1 MQFKD
6 LGSLFDS
13 FGELNFKHASKASS
27 FADLDG
33 IDKNTIKGLF
43 KIDNNDISDFTMA
56 QIQAKAST
64 MGLTESL
71 TDELMAMSKDADFTA
86 KAKVGKVT
94 WGEALK
100 EGSTNADQIGKALM
114 KSSDVSDKAKKKLSE
129 VYDKFGSGSQVYQ
142 KQIENIINGANGLD
156 DISGKFT
163 TLGADVQKST
173 GMFESAG
180 NIIKEFFASIKGYIP
195 ILAVAGTAFA
205 AFKLWDYSQTG
216 YTRAKE
222 KAETSASTYSED
234 KSNLQSLQQ
243 ELDTTKSKIEELNA
257 TKKQNGGLSLTDEAE
272 LSRLEQENAQLER
285 KVAIQKQLTEI
296 SAQAASSD
304 ARKAANTA
312 QTYWDHLK
320 EKNGGGFFGT
330 LKSIPEYFATK
341 REEKDG
347 KVYLTKEKNTWEKEN
362 GGKGNTTL
370 ENQTK
375 ANIKTL
381 KDYQSQ
387 LEDIE
392 TQLGSSDLT
401 KGERKSLQKQQKE
414 LSENIADTKQTLSTQ
429 TDQLQQW
436 IDASYG
442 ADGKL
447 ESGASKYVDNWN
459 KIINDVNNTIGQKTK
474 TQIDASNL
482 DTYFNS
488 SSGSAMKE
496 YLENIVKE
504 GGSAQDALDAFRESG
519 MRLKDIDVS
528 KSGFLTYFEDV
539 KRQAE
544 EAKQAAEDYSASVSD
559 VESATE
565 SANQDKDWS
574 TIQSAYKSAKESLNE
589 GKTGTDDFQTMAKFL
604 NSNAVKEYAEKGGKY
619 TADAYQKAFQ
629 EAMGTA
635 DRWFGDDEA
644 TSMKNFVNDFKNKGL
659 WDVSTDAM
667 GLWDIK
673 TNFNTTAEAADKFG
687 MSVESVETMLHGLE
701 AYGYDFS
708 DIMFSAEGLDEYKT
722 ALDGIKSTY
731 DEMTDGTA
739 KDRLGLLIDS
749 FESEYDKFQNGDLK
763 NLTKDQIVKIKF
775 EYDLSQVEQKT
786 QELIDQAANSG
797 SNNDL
802 AGAIVSQKK
811 ERDLLE
817 GRTKYTKDS
826 DEGYSYSYD
835 QIDKLQQKMAGA
847 TKTERAEINKQI
859 LAYQEMQNNFQKY
872 RLDGGD
878 LNWNDYLDTP
888 SATAAFDEIVKK
900 GLMTKD
906 QLKDLFGEKA
916 TYEIDAKL
924 NDDDLQSKLKK
935 LKSGESITF
944 KADVGD
950 IETDVEAVKNEDGTV
965 TYTANIGGVPKEVNK
980 IADAE
985 GKIHYTADFDG
996 SKEWLENNLKKEET
1010 ITFKADVAGVTQDI
1024 QAYKDEDGTIHY
1036 YSVLDNGT
1044 RKELEQHK
1052 NEDGTI
1058 TYTTTADTSGVEKA
1072 TKKAKEN
1079 AEKNKIELEI
1089 TAKDTNLVDKYIQE
1103 KQKSDAAKSKLS
1115 DSEAVHGN
1123 VDSRDRPMIYWDK
1136 ENLKSNKSALKSW
1149 GQNSKDLKGSYSTVM
1164 GGSDEF
1170 QGVEIAYTPVLKTGD
1185 GKGEVI
1191 SKNTMSKY
1199 INTLIDQAKSAGD
1212 GNWTTEDLLKLD
1224 SEGLLVDGKKISN
1237 MIADVGDTAKETGE
1251 KMHDIDDS
1259 LYSEEYAKY
1268 WDEISEKAEK
1278 ANMSVEDYVN
1288 TVASASVT
1296 SDNLVTKDNGFDK
1309 VVENAK
1315 NAVETLKGLGNEN
1328 LKLDFDFKTTNLT
1341 DIENQIQ
1348 QAKSNLDQFK
1358 NDDGTV
1364 NMSINGAQEA
1374 VTILETLIQQKQQA
1388 SNPVIMEVSTSGLD
1402 SGVSN
1407 AVSKL
1412 KEYQNALN
1420 QLNTLNELK
1429 TAGVQIDD
1437 SQISDA
1443 EDKVNSLFDEI
1454 QKASEKGQFKINA
1467 DVSVD
1472 SSSQE
1477 KLQSD
1482 LKNMTP
1488 EIKAKITADDSDTK
1502 KDGKTTEAK
1511 VNYKKGSQD
1520 PPDDKKAKV
1529 NYKKGSQAKP
1539 SPKNAKVNYKKGSQT
1554 KPSPKNAK
1562 VNYKKGSQAKPTS
1575 PKTATVNYK
1584 LGTVAKPPAVT
1595 VKVNYDTSGAPKVLG
1610 TAHVKGST
1618 GGLYPIPQLS
1628 RRALAS
1634 GTLSDSSWLKDRWRT
1649 KDSEMALV
1657 GEVGKELVVSGN
1669 RWYTVGDNGAEFA
1682 HIPAGSIVFNSKQT
1696 DELLKKGF
1704 TNSRGEGN
1712 ISLPG
1717 TEAFAS
1723 GTSYRLGSGTS
1734 STTNVKKKKTLPR
1747 TKSSRTSKAR
1757 SSSGSNTK
1765 SNSNS
1770 KSSESAEKSEELLDW
1785 IETLLSRTSR
1795 LTELATSAVDRA
1807 VGLANKQNAL
1817 VNAVTKTQNEI
1828 TTNQNAANKYFAQA
1842 NSLGLAQGYVNKIKN
1857 GTLNIESITDDNL
1870 KDKISK
1876 YKDYYEK
1883 GLSAQDK
1890 VLDLQDKLNELYQ
1903 KRLEIIEKEYDTIV
1917 EINDSLK
1924 DKLDAK
1930 ISYNSAYGVA
1940 NDNKDN
1946 INSINKSIK
1955 AQEDTI
1961 NQLTKKLDAYQK
1973 EVNSQITSGTLKKG
1987 SEDYRSAQKNL
1998 NDFTA
2003 NIYKASQELIELQDK
2018 LVQLRV
2024 DAIQT
2029 IIDTLQRRSDKL
2041 DKYSSLLEAKDET
2054 VPESVY
2060 QERLD
2065 NNNDII
2071 RKNQEVRAIWLKR
2084 QATEDVNSDNYKKYA
2099 EEIQK
2104 LDESTLDLMKDNE
2117 DLKNSIYSLRIKNL
2131 EDAIQ
2136 GYDDLE
2142 TELKGFRDLLNDDAF
2157 LDKNGGITDEGLA
2170 QITLLSQSIGNAKQ
2184 KISDLTTG
2192 LQKVKELYDNG
2203 VISLKEYNEK
2213 SAEYRKELQSST
2225 SDVKSYQKSLID
2237 LYQNALKTEVDALQK
2252 VISKRKE
2259 ATQAK
2264 EEYYS
2269 YDKKIREQTNDVNA
2283 LKSQVAALEGV
2294 NDAATLAKK
2303 KKLEQQLKD
2312 AQETLDDTKRD
2323 HRNDLIS
2330 KGYDKISDDLNQ
2342 MLEDTEYEISHNAD
2356 KQNEIIQSMLNKQV
2370 GMYQEAYSKI
2380 NSIIKNTGWV
2390 GSNDFNNNQSQMSSQ
2405 TGAQNQASNASQSQQ
2420 TANKKPSS
2428 SASGTNTNGI
2438 KDNASK
2444 NDKITENIMK
2454 PENTTNRPVAELT
2467 VSKSSVS
2474 IEEGKS
2480 TSVTTKIRPNDA
2492 ANKKL
2497 SWKSSNTAIATVSNG
2512 TISGKKPGSCQ
2523 VTVSTTDGSGISKT
2537 IAVTVTKKPD
2547 PPKPAIPSNK
2557 GGDGV
2562 PRVGDV
2568 VTFTGKYYYDS
2579 WGKRPAGSLYSGVTN
2594 GVVIDSY
2601 SSREYGGSARYTGDL
2616 KVHIKSRD
2624 GRYGDLGWVRLSQIS
2639 GYAKGTPGVDRDQIA
2654 IVDEEGRELQIPN
2667 GKGGR
2672 ITKLE
2677 KGTGVIPHT
2686 ATEKLM
2692 ALSEQLDN
2700 NGNMII
2706 NGRTIEEY
2714 VNDMAN
2720 MQSIAVPD
2728 FSDVTASVVSQL
2740 EGKGMGNVTVEN
2752 HYDSLLTV
2760 EGNVDK
2766 DALPGLEDI
2775 LKRSYEYTSKK
2786 MVKELRKGG
2795 MQIRR

>member
-1 MQFKD
+1 
-6 LGSLFDS
+6 
-13 FGELNFKHASKASS
+13 
-27 FADLDG
+27 
-33 IDKNTIKGLF
+33 
-43 KIDNNDISDFTMA
+43 MA
-56 QIQAKAST
+56 QTQAKAST
-64 MGLTESL
+64 IGLTESL
-71 TDELMAMSKDADFTA
+71 TDELVAMSKDADFTA

-100 EGSTNADQIGKALM
+100 EPTVTAEKLGKAM
-114 KSSDVSDKAKKKLSE
+114 IDSADVTDKTKGILQNCAKEFDTTSDKYE
-129 VYDKFGSGSQVYQ
+129 VLVK
-142 KQIENIINGANGLD
+142 NIIEGNYSFD

-173 GMFESAG
+173 GMFKSAG
-180 NIIKEFFASIKGYIP
+180 NIIKGFFASIKGYIP

-222 KAETSASTYSED
+222 KAEASASTYSED

-257 TKKQNGGLSLTDEAE
+257 TKKQNGGLSLTDETE
-272 LSRLEQENAQLER
+272 LFRLEQENAQLER

-574 TIQSAYKSAKESLNE
+574 TIQSAYKSAKESLKE

-604 NSNAVKEYAEKGGKY
+604 NSNAVKKYAEQGGKY

-739 KDRLGLLIDS
+739 KDRLGSLIDS

-817 GRTKYTKDS
+817 GQTKYTKNS

-835 QIDKLQQKMAGA
+835 QIDKLQQKMVGA

-878 LNWNDYLDTP
+878 LNWNDYLNTP
-888 SATAAFDEIVKK
+888 SATAAFDEIIKK

-906 QLKDLFGEKA
+906 QLKALFGEKA
-916 TYEIDAKL
+916 TYDIDAKL

-1149 GQNSKDLKGSYSTVM
+1149 GQNPKDLKGSYSTVM

-1259 LYSEEYAKY
+1259 LYSEDYAKY

-1443 EDKVNSLFDEI
+1443 EDKVNSLFDKI
-1454 QKASEKGQFKINA
+1454 QKASKKGQFKINA
-1467 DVSVD
+1467 DVSVG

-1539 SPKNAKVNYKKGSQT
+1539 
-1554 KPSPKNAK
+1554 
-1562 VNYKKGSQAKPTS
+1562 TS
-1575 PKTATVNYK
+1575 PKTAKVNYK

-1634 GTLSDSSWLKDRWRT
+1634 GTLSDSSWLKDRWKT

-1657 GEVGKELVVSGN
+1657 GEVGQELVVSGN

-1682 HIPAGSIVFNSKQT
+1682 HIPANSIVFNSKQT
-1696 DELLKKGF
+1696 KDLFKKGF
-1704 TNSRGEGN
+1704 TNSRGKGN

-1717 TEAFAS
+1717 TEALAS
-1723 GTSYRLGSGTS
+1723 GTAYRLGSGTS
-1734 STTNVKKKKTLPR
+1734 STTNAKKNTSSGS
-1747 TKSSRTSKAR
+1747 KSSRTSKAK
-1757 SSSGSNTK
+1757 SNSGSNTK

-1785 IETLLSRTSR
+1785 IETLLSRASR

-1817 VNAVTKTQNEI
+1817 VDAVTKTQNEI
-1828 TTNQNAANKYFAQA
+1828 TTNQNSANKYFALA
-1842 NSLGLAQGYVNKIKN
+1842 DSLKLAPGYVDKIKN
-1857 GTLNIESITDDNL
+1857 GTLDIESITDDNL

-1917 EINDSLK
+1917 EVNDSLK
-1924 DKLDAK
+1924 DMLDAK

-1940 NDNKDN
+1940 NDNQDN
-1946 INSINKSIK
+1946 IGSINKSIK

-1961 NQLTKKLDAYQK
+1961 NQFTKKLDAYQK
-1973 EVNSQITSGTLKKG
+1973 EVNSQIASGALKQG

-2003 NIYKASQELIELQDK
+2003 SIYKASQELIELQDK
-2018 LVQLRV
+2018 LVRLRV

-2029 IIDTLQRRSDKL
+2029 IIDTFKRRSDKL

-2065 NNNDII
+2065 NNNDTI
-2071 RKNQEVRAIWLKR
+2071 RKNQEARAIWLQR

-2131 EDAIQ
+2131 EDAIK

-2157 LDKNGGITDEGLA
+2157 LDKKGGITDEGLA

-2269 YDKKIREQTNDVNA
+2269 YDRKIREQSNDVNS
-2283 LKSQVAALEGV
+2283 LKAQIAALEGV
-2294 NDAATLAKK
+2294 TL
-2303 KKLEQQLKD
+2303 
-2312 AQETLDDTKRD
+2312 
-2323 HRNDLIS
+2323 
-2330 KGYDKISDDLNQ
+2330 
-2342 MLEDTEYEISHNAD
+2342 
-2356 KQNEIIQSMLNKQV
+2356 
-2370 GMYQEAYSKI
+2370 
-2380 NSIIKNTGWV
+2380 
-2390 GSNDFNNNQSQMSSQ
+2390 F
-2405 TGAQNQASNASQSQQ
+2405 
-2420 TANKKPSS
+2420 
-2428 SASGTNTNGI
+2428 
-2438 KDNASK
+2438 
-2444 NDKITENIMK
+2444 
-2454 PENTTNRPVAELT
+2454 
-2467 VSKSSVS
+2467 
-2474 IEEGKS
+2474 
-2480 TSVTTKIRPNDA
+2480 
-2492 ANKKL
+2492 
-2497 SWKSSNTAIATVSNG
+2497 
-2512 TISGKKPGSCQ
+2512 
-2523 VTVSTTDGSGISKT
+2523 
-2537 IAVTVTKKPD
+2537 
-2547 PPKPAIPSNK
+2547 
-2557 GGDGV
+2557 
-2562 PRVGDV
+2562 
-2568 VTFTGKYYYDS
+2568 
-2579 WGKRPAGSLYSGVTN
+2579 
-2594 GVVIDSY
+2594 
-2601 SSREYGGSARYTGDL
+2601 
-2616 KVHIKSRD
+2616 
-2624 GRYGDLGWVRLSQIS
+2624 
-2639 GYAKGTPGVDRDQIA
+2639 
-2654 IVDEEGRELQIPN
+2654 
-2667 GKGGR
+2667 
-2672 ITKLE
+2672 
-2677 KGTGVIPHT
+2677 
-2686 ATEKLM
+2686 
-2692 ALSEQLDN
+2692 ALF
-2700 NGNMII
+2700 
-2706 NGRTIEEY
+2706 
-2714 VNDMAN
+2714 V
-2720 MQSIAVPD
+2720 
-2728 FSDVTASVVSQL
+2728 
-2740 EGKGMGNVTVEN
+2740 
-2752 HYDSLLTV
+2752 
-2760 EGNVDK
+2760 
-2766 DALPGLEDI
+2766 
-2775 LKRSYEYTSKK
+2775 
-2786 MVKELRKGG
+2786 
-2795 MQIRR
+2795 

>member
-180 NIIKEFFASIKGYIP
+180 NIIKGFFASIKGYIP

>member
-1 MQFKD
+1 MFIKAFSGG
-6 LGSLFDS
+6 LKSS
-13 FGELNFKHASKASS
+13 SK
-27 FADLDG
+27 
-33 IDKNTIKGLF
+33 KGL
-43 KIDNNDISDFTMA
+43 
-56 QIQAKAST
+56 
-64 MGLTESL
+64 
-71 TDELMAMSKDADFTA
+71 
-86 KAKVGKVT
+86 
-94 WGEALK
+94 
-100 EGSTNADQIGKALM
+100 
-114 KSSDVSDKAKKKLSE
+114 LSA
-129 VYDKFGSGSQVYQ
+129 
-142 KQIENIINGANGLD
+142 INELD
-156 DISGKFT
+156 DI
-163 TLGADVQKST
+163 ADVNKLFKKSNISKKLASKLLDDSKFADALDKPYTKTASAAKEASSAVEKVAEASTSTATAVAEVGTASAASSASMTTMEAATAGLATEETVAT
-173 GMFESAG
+173 GATVGFGTA
-180 NIIKEFFASIKGYIP
+180 IKGFLVTVAP
-195 ILAVAGTAFA
+195 IAAALVAVGA
-205 AFKLWDYSQTG
+205 AFKLAHDYVTKFD
-216 YTRAKE
+216 TAVE
-222 KAETSASTYSED
+222 KAETSQSNFEQTKSELSSLQDELDSTKDKIKELKSSDKLTIADQAQLSTLKTQSKELQRQIDLKKKLADSQSQKAVKDAMSALKVGSFIDHTQTED
-234 KSNLQSLQQ
+234 IEVSGGHGEISTTKKDTRYKRTDIVTAAKNEVKELNKLKEEREKLLDDYDKAKTDKKKDSINSDIEAKEKEISKYEDTVEKKIQKIQKLRDNFLDENDNLKSGLTSKQQAMYNNLTKVLDDYTNNDPVAKKAAALERIWDNKDFAKAQQSLVDKIRQGQDVSVDSLKKDFPELVSACDKAGISVSDLKNELDALGQSSSGVTKLENDFEEFQTTAVGAINSVDALNAALANNVSGKGLGIELDDEGNITGDLVDIKSAFSSLDGYDPSVLFEKTANGVHLNAKALRELQAQQ
-243 ELDTTKSKIEELNA
+243 EALQKNKF
-257 TKKQNGGLSLTDEAE
+257 
-272 LSRLEQENAQLER
+272 LEQEKTLQEQLNTAIMEQKKYAEGSDDYMVATAQVNSLKEQLET
-285 KVAIQKQLTEI
+285 V
-296 SAQAASSD
+296 
-304 ARKAANTA
+304 
-312 QTYWDHLK
+312 
-320 EKNGGGFFGT
+320 
-330 LKSIPEYFATK
+330 
-341 REEKDG
+341 
-347 KVYLTKEKNTWEKEN
+347 
-362 GGKGNTTL
+362 
-370 ENQTK
+370 
-375 ANIKTL
+375 
-381 KDYQSQ
+381 
-387 LEDIE
+387 
-392 TQLGSSDLT
+392 
-401 KGERKSLQKQQKE
+401 KE
-414 LSENIADTKQTLSTQ
+414 LSSAYDGATSAYQKWVNAQSNGEEGDMFRTVSDTMKSRGEELYKEGRYNTNEFRAIAQYYSDEDLSTAPIDKLVDAYQ
-429 TDQLQQW
+429 RGKTAMDQFFTGDKSG
-436 IDASYG
+436 IDNFVSQMKQISDSENLG
-442 ADGKL
+442 WVEDLGNGKL
-447 ESGASKYVDNWN
+447 KFNIDDEDIAKRFHISTEAVQALIRAMQEYDDVEVGSKDGTQDFNQS
-459 KIINDVNNTIGQKTK
+459 IEEMTK
-474 TQIDASNL
+474 KAD
-482 DTYFNS
+482 
-488 SSGSAMKE
+488 
-496 YLENIVKE
+496 
-504 GGSAQDALDAFRESG
+504 
-519 MRLKDIDVS
+519 
-528 KSGFLTYFEDV
+528 
-539 KRQAE
+539 
-544 EAKQAAEDYSASVSD
+544 EAKQH
-559 VESATE
+559 
-565 SANQDKDWS
+565 
-574 TIQSAYKSAKESLNE
+574 L
-589 GKTGTDDFQTMAKFL
+589 
-604 NSNAVKEYAEKGGKY
+604 
-619 TADAYQKAFQ
+619 
-629 EAMGTA
+629 
-635 DRWFGDDEA
+635 
-644 TSMKNFVNDFKNKGL
+644 
-659 WDVSTDAM
+659 
-667 GLWDIK
+667 
-673 TNFNTTAEAADKFG
+673 
-687 MSVESVETMLHGLE
+687 
-701 AYGYDFS
+701 
-708 DIMFSAEGLDEYKT
+708 
-722 ALDGIKSTY
+722 
-731 DEMTDGTA
+731 
-739 KDRLGLLIDS
+739 
-749 FESEYDKFQNGDLK
+749 
-763 NLTKDQIVKIKF
+763 
-775 EYDLSQVEQKT
+775 
-786 QELIDQAANSG
+786 
-797 SNNDL
+797 
-802 AGAIVSQKK
+802 
-811 ERDLLE
+811 
-817 GRTKYTKDS
+817 
-826 DEGYSYSYD
+826 
-835 QIDKLQQKMAGA
+835 
-847 TKTERAEINKQI
+847 
-859 LAYQEMQNNFQKY
+859 QEMQNSN
-872 RLDGGD
+872 LD
-878 LNWNDYLDTP
+878 LN
-888 SATAAFDEIVKK
+888 FD
-900 GLMTKD
+900 
-906 QLKDLFGEKA
+906 F
-916 TYEIDAKL
+916 
-924 NDDDLQSKLKK
+924 N
-935 LKSGESITF
+935 
-944 KADVGD
+944 
-950 IETDVEAVKNEDGTV
+950 
-965 TYTANIGGVPKEVNK
+965 
-980 IADAE
+980 
-985 GKIHYTADFDG
+985 
-996 SKEWLENNLKKEET
+996 
-1010 ITFKADVAGVTQDI
+1010 
-1024 QAYKDEDGTIHY
+1024 
-1036 YSVLDNGT
+1036 
-1044 RKELEQHK
+1044 
-1052 NEDGTI
+1052 
-1058 TYTTTADTSGVEKA
+1058 TT
-1072 TKKAKEN
+1072 
-1079 AEKNKIELEI
+1079 
-1089 TAKDTNLVDKYIQE
+1089 
-1103 KQKSDAAKSKLS
+1103 
-1115 DSEAVHGN
+1115 
-1123 VDSRDRPMIYWDK
+1123 
-1136 ENLKSNKSALKSW
+1136 
-1149 GQNSKDLKGSYSTVM
+1149 
-1164 GGSDEF
+1164 
-1170 QGVEIAYTPVLKTGD
+1170 
-1185 GKGEVI
+1185 
-1191 SKNTMSKY
+1191 
-1199 INTLIDQAKSAGD
+1199 
-1212 GNWTTEDLLKLD
+1212 
-1224 SEGLLVDGKKISN
+1224 
-1237 MIADVGDTAKETGE
+1237 
-1251 KMHDIDDS
+1251 DIDNLNS
-1259 LYSEEYAKY
+1259 QIERAK
-1268 WDEISEKAEK
+1268 
-1278 ANMSVEDYVN
+1278 
-1288 TVASASVT
+1288 
-1296 SDNLVTKDNGFDK
+1296 G
-1309 VVENAK
+1309 
-1315 NAVETLKGLGNEN
+1315 
-1328 LKLDFDFKTTNLT
+1328 
-1341 DIENQIQ
+1341 
-1348 QAKSNLDQFK
+1348 NLDQFK
-1358 NDDGTV
+1358 GEDGTV
-1364 NMSINGAQEA
+1364 DIHAEGAQDA
-1374 VTILETLIQQKQQA
+1374 ITILQTLIQQKQLA
-1388 SNPVIMEVSTSGLD
+1388 SQPVIMDVDVSKLD
-1402 SGVSN
+1402 SGVADTVTKLQEYQTALNEVN
-1407 AVSKL
+1407 AMQEMQDAGVAIDTSKL
-1412 KEYQNALN
+1412 DEAKQKVDDLFGELQGKSKDGSLEIVPDVKIDTSTKESLESAL
-1420 QLNTLNELK
+1420 
-1429 TAGVQIDD
+1429 
-1437 SQISDA
+1437 
-1443 EDKVNSLFDEI
+1443 
-1454 QKASEKGQFKINA
+1454 KG
-1467 DVSVD
+1467 
-1472 SSSQE
+1472 
-1477 KLQSD
+1477 
-1482 LKNMTP
+1482 MTP
-1488 EIKAKITADDSDTK
+1488 EIKAKI
-1502 KDGKTTEAK
+1502 
-1511 VNYKKGSQD
+1511 V
-1520 PPDDKKAKV
+1520 PDESSSKSSDKK
-1529 NYKKGSQAKP
+1529 SSKP
-1539 SPKNAKVNYKKGSQT
+1539 SLDTSSTKVQSPQEVKIKYTGKQPKVKSPQNVTIKYGGKKPKVKSPQNVTVKYNGKKP
-1554 KPSPKNAK
+1554 KVKSP
-1562 VNYKKGSQAKPTS
+1562 Q
-1575 PKTATVNYK
+1575 
-1584 LGTVAKPPAVT
+1584 T
-1595 VKVNYDTSGAPKVLG
+1595 VKVNYTGKKPKVKSPQTVRVNWSVPKLPTPGSVTVKVKYDTSGKPKFNG
-1610 TAHVKGST
+1610 TARYQGSAHVMGSS
-1618 GGLYPIPQLS
+1618 Y
-1628 RRALAS
+1628 AS
-1634 GTLSDSSWLKDRWRT
+1634 GNWGVKKNET
-1649 KDSEMALV
+1649 ALV
-1657 GEVGKELVVSGN
+1657 GELGTEVLVRHGK
-1669 RWYTVGDNGAEFA
+1669 YTTLGDNGAEFVNLR
-1682 HIPAGSIVFNSKQT
+1682 AGDIIFNHKQSE
-1696 DELLKKGF
+1696 ELFKYGHV
-1704 TNSRGEGN
+1704 TSGGGRARVVGQNYANGTAYSAGTWTMGN
-1712 ISLPG
+1712 VG
-1717 TEAFAS
+1717 N
-1723 GTSYRLGSGTS
+1723 GNVKGSGS
-1734 STTNVKKKKTLPR
+1734 STKKATP
-1747 TKSSRTSKAR
+1747 TKSSGTSKAR

-1930 ISYNSAYGVA
+1930 ISYNSAYGVS

-2029 IIDTLQRRSDKL
+2029 IIDTFQRRSDKL
-2041 DKYSSLLEAKDET
+2041 DKYASLLEAKDET

-2065 NNNDII
+2065 NNNDTI
-2071 RKNQEVRAIWLKR
+2071 RKNQQARAIWLKR

-2192 LQKVKELYDNG
+2192 LQKVKKLYDNG

-2420 TANKKPSS
+2420 TANSKPSS
-2428 SASGTNTNGI
+2428 SASGTDTSGI
-2438 KDNASK
+2438 KDNASE
-2444 NDKITENIMK
+2444 NNKITENIMK
-2454 PENTTNRPVAELT
+2454 PENTTNRPVAELK
-2467 VSKSSVS
+2467 VSTSSVS

-2480 TSVTTKIRPNDA
+2480 TSVTAKVRPNDA
-2492 ANKKL
+2492 ANKTL

-2568 VTFTGKYYYDS
+2568 VTFNGKYYYDS
-2579 WGKRPAGSLYSGVTN
+2579 WGKRPAGSLYSGVKN

-2601 SSREYGGSARYTGDL
+2601 SSRDYGGSARYTGDL
-2616 KVHIKSRD
+2616 KVHIKARD

-2700 NGNMII
+2700 NGNMVI

-2775 LKRSYEYTSKK
+2775 LKRSYEYTSKQ

>member
-6 LGSLFDS
+6 LGSLFDG

-43 KIDNNDISDFTMA
+43 KIDSNDISDFTMA

-142 KQIENIINGANGLD
+142 KQLENIINGANGLD

-180 NIIKEFFASIKGYIP
+180 NIIKGFFASIKGYIP

-222 KAETSASTYSED
+222 KAEASASTYSED

-257 TKKQNGGLSLTDEAE
+257 TKEQNGGLSLTDEAE

-304 ARKAANTA
+304 AQKAANTA

-320 EKNGGGFFGT
+320 EQNGGGFFGA
-330 LKSIPEYFATK
+330 LKSIPQYFGAK
-341 REEKDG
+341 RVEKDG
-347 KVYLTKEKNTWEKEN
+347 KVSIIKDKDTWEKEN

-387 LEDIE
+387 LKDIE

-414 LSENIADTKQTLSTQ
+414 LSENIANTKQTLSTQ

-436 IDASYG
+436 IDASYD

-459 KIINDVNNTIGQKTK
+459 KIINNVNNTIGQKTK

-528 KSGFLTYFEDV
+528 ENGFLTYFEDV

-574 TIQSAYKSAKESLNE
+574 TIQSAYKSAKESLKE

-604 NSNAVKEYAEKGGKY
+604 NSNAVKKYAEQGGKY

-731 DEMTDGTA
+731 DEMADGAA
-739 KDRLGLLIDS
+739 KDRLGSLIDS

-888 SATAAFDEIVKK
+888 SATAAFDEIIKK

-924 NDDDLQSKLKK
+924 NDDELQSKLKK

-944 KADVGD
+944 KADVDD

-965 TYTANIGGVPKEVNK
+965 TYTANVGGVPKEVNK
-980 IADAE
+980 IADAD

-996 SKEWLENNLKKEET
+996 SKEWLENNLEKEET

-1103 KQKSDAAKSKLS
+1103 KQKSDAAKAKLS
-1115 DSEAVHGN
+1115 DEQAVHGN

-1149 GQNSKDLKGSYSTVM
+1149 GQNPKDLKGSYSTVM
-1164 GGSDEF
+1164 GGSDEY
-1170 QGVEIAYTPVLKTGD
+1170 QGIEIAYTPVLKTGD

-1259 LYSEEYAKY
+1259 LYSEDYAKY

-1288 TVASASVT
+1288 TVASTSVT

-1443 EDKVNSLFDEI
+1443 EDKVNGLFDEI
-1454 QKASEKGQFKINA
+1454 QKASEKGQFKINS

-1511 VNYKKGSQD
+1511 VNYKKGSQEK
-1520 PPDDKKAKV
+1520 PSPKNAKV

-1539 SPKNAKVNYKKGSQT
+1539 SPKNAKVNYKKGSQA

-1610 TAHVKGST
+1610 TAHIKGST

-1704 TNSRGEGN
+1704 TNSRGKGN

-1723 GTSYRLGSGTS
+1723 GTAYRLGSGAS
-1734 STTNVKKKKTLPR
+1734 STTNAKKNTSSR
-1747 TKSSRTSKAR
+1747 TKSSGTSNAK

-1765 SNSNS
+1765 SNSNPD
-1770 KSSESAEKSEELLDW
+1770 SSDSAEKSEELLDW

-1817 VNAVTKTQNEI
+1817 VDAVTKTQNEI

-1842 NSLGLAQGYVNKIKN
+1842 NSLGLAKGYVDKIKN
-1857 GTLNIESITDDNL
+1857 GTLDIESITDDNL

-1917 EINDSLK
+1917 EVNDSLK
-1924 DKLDAK
+1924 DMLDAK

-1940 NDNKDN
+1940 NDNQDN
-1946 INSINKSIK
+1946 IDSINKSIK
-1955 AQEDTI
+1955 AQEDTF
-1961 NQLTKKLDAYQK
+1961 NQLTKKFDEYQK
-1973 EVNSQITSGTLKKG
+1973 EVNSQIASGVLKQG

-2018 LVQLRV
+2018 LVKLRV

-2029 IIDTLQRRSDKL
+2029 IIDTFQRRSDKL
-2041 DKYSSLLEAKDET
+2041 DKYASLLEAKDET

-2065 NNNDII
+2065 NNNDTI
-2071 RKNQEVRAIWLKR
+2071 RKNQEARAIWLQR

-2131 EDAIQ
+2131 EDAIK

-2225 SDVKSYQKSLID
+2225 SDVKSYQKSLTD

-2252 VISKRKE
+2252 VIDKRKS
-2259 ATQAK
+2259 AQTALAS
-2264 EEYYS
+2264 YYD
-2269 YDKKIREQTNDVNA
+2269 YQKKISSQTNDINA
-2283 LKSQVAALEGV
+2283 LRAQAKALEGV
-2294 NDAATLAKK
+2294 NDAASMAKLK
-2303 KKLEQQLKD
+2303 KIQAEIKEKESDLN
-2312 AQETLDDTKRD
+2312 DTKRD

-2330 KGYDKISDDLNQ
+2330 KGYDQMSQDLSDL
-2342 MLEDTEYEISHNAD
+2342 LEDTEYEISHNAD

-2380 NSIIKNTGWV
+2380 NSIIKNTGWI

-2428 SASGTNTNGI
+2428 SASGTDTSGI
-2438 KDNASK
+2438 KDNASE
-2444 NDKITENIMK
+2444 NNKITENIMK
-2454 PENTTNRPVAELT
+2454 PENTTNRPVAELK

-2579 WGKRPAGSLYSGVTN
+2579 WGKRPAGSLYSGVKN

-2700 NGNMII
+2700 NGNMVI

-2728 FSDVTASVVSQL
+2728 FSDVTSSVVSQL
-2740 EGKGMGNVTVEN
+2740 EGKGIGNVMVEN

-2775 LKRSYEYTSKK
+2775 LKRSYEYTSKQ

>member
-6 LGSLFDS
+6 LGSLFDN

-43 KIDNNDISDFTMA
+43 KIDSNDISDFTMA

-64 MGLTESL
+64 IGLTESL

-142 KQIENIINGANGLD
+142 KQLENIINGANGLD

-180 NIIKEFFASIKGYIP
+180 NIIKGFFASIKGYIP

-222 KAETSASTYSED
+222 KAEASASTYSKD

-257 TKKQNGGLSLTDEAE
+257 TKEQNGGLSLTDEAE

-304 ARKAANTA
+304 AQKAANTA

-496 YLENIVKE
+496 YLENIVEE

-528 KSGFLTYFEDV
+528 ENGFLTYFEDV

-574 TIQSAYKSAKESLNE
+574 TIQSAYKSAKESLKE

-604 NSNAVKEYAEKGGKY
+604 NSNAVKKYAEQGGKY

-731 DEMTDGTA
+731 DEMTDGAA
-739 KDRLGLLIDS
+739 KDRLGSLIDS

-826 DEGYSYSYD
+826 DEGYSYSYN
-835 QIDKLQQKMAGA
+835 QIDKLQQKMVGA

-888 SATAAFDEIVKK
+888 SATAAFDEIIKK

-944 KADVGD
+944 KADVDD

-980 IADAE
+980 ITDAE

-996 SKEWLENNLKKEET
+996 SKEWLENNLEKEET

-1149 GQNSKDLKGSYSTVM
+1149 GQNPKDLKGSYSTVM

-1259 LYSEEYAKY
+1259 LYSEDYAKY

-1288 TVASASVT
+1288 TVASTSVT

-1454 QKASEKGQFKINA
+1454 QKSSEKGQFKINA

-1511 VNYKKGSQD
+1511 VNYKKGSQEK
-1520 PPDDKKAKV
+1520 PSPKNAKV

-1539 SPKNAKVNYKKGSQT
+1539 SPKNAKVNYKKGSQA

-1634 GTLSDSSWLKDRWRT
+1634 GTLSDSSWLKDRWKT

-1657 GEVGKELVVSGN
+1657 GEVGQELVVSGN

-1682 HIPAGSIVFNSKQT
+1682 HIPANSIVFNSKQT
-1696 DELLKKGF
+1696 KDLFKKGF
-1704 TNSRGEGN
+1704 TNSRGKGN

-1723 GTSYRLGSGTS
+1723 GTAYRLGSGAS
-1734 STTNVKKKKTLPR
+1734 STTNAKKKTSSG
-1747 TKSSRTSKAR
+1747 TKSYGTSKAK

-1770 KSSESAEKSEELLDW
+1770 KSSDSAEKSEELLDW

-1817 VNAVTKTQNEI
+1817 VDAVTKTQNEI

-1842 NSLGLAQGYVNKIKN
+1842 NSLGLAQGYVDKIKN
-1857 GTLNIESITDDNL
+1857 GTLDIESITDDNL

-1917 EINDSLK
+1917 EVNDSLK
-1924 DKLDAK
+1924 DMFDAK

-1940 NDNKDN
+1940 NDNQDN
-1946 INSINKSIK
+1946 IDSINKSIK
-1955 AQEDTI
+1955 AQEDTF
-1961 NQLTKKLDAYQK
+1961 NQLTKKFDEYQK
-1973 EVNSQITSGTLKKG
+1973 EVNSQITSGVLKQG

-2029 IIDTLQRRSDKL
+2029 IIDTFQRRSDKL

-2065 NNNDII
+2065 NNNDTI
-2071 RKNQEVRAIWLKR
+2071 RKNQEARAIWLQR

-2104 LDESTLDLMKDNE
+2104 LDESTIDLLKDNE

-2131 EDAIQ
+2131 EDAIK

-2157 LDKNGGITDEGLA
+2157 LDKKGGITDEGLA

-2225 SDVKSYQKSLID
+2225 SDVKSYQKSLTD

-2269 YDKKIREQTNDVNA
+2269 YDRKIREQTNDVNA
-2283 LKSQVAALEGV
+2283 LKSQIAALEGV

-2303 KKLEQQLKD
+2303 KKLEEQLRSSE
-2312 AQETLDDTKRD
+2312 QTLDDTKRD
-2323 HRNDLIS
+2323 HRNELIS
-2330 KGYDKISDDLNQ
+2330 EGFQKMSDDLNQ

-2380 NSIIKNTGWV
+2380 NSIIKNTGWI

-2420 TANKKPSS
+2420 TANSKPSS
-2428 SASGTNTNGI
+2428 SASGTDTSGI
-2438 KDNASK
+2438 KDNASE
-2444 NDKITENIMK
+2444 NNKITENIMK

-2497 SWKSSNTAIATVSNG
+2497 SWKSSNTAIATVSNV
-2512 TISGKKPGSCQ
+2512 TISGKKPG
-2523 VTVSTTDGSGISKT
+2523 
-2537 IAVTVTKKPD
+2537 
-2547 PPKPAIPSNK
+2547 
-2557 GGDGV
+2557 
-2562 PRVGDV
+2562 
-2568 VTFTGKYYYDS
+2568 
-2579 WGKRPAGSLYSGVTN
+2579 
-2594 GVVIDSY
+2594 
-2601 SSREYGGSARYTGDL
+2601 
-2616 KVHIKSRD
+2616 
-2624 GRYGDLGWVRLSQIS
+2624 
-2639 GYAKGTPGVDRDQIA
+2639 
-2654 IVDEEGRELQIPN
+2654 
-2667 GKGGR
+2667 
-2672 ITKLE
+2672 
-2677 KGTGVIPHT
+2677 
-2686 ATEKLM
+2686 
-2692 ALSEQLDN
+2692 
-2700 NGNMII
+2700 
-2706 NGRTIEEY
+2706 
-2714 VNDMAN
+2714 
-2720 MQSIAVPD
+2720 
-2728 FSDVTASVVSQL
+2728 
-2740 EGKGMGNVTVEN
+2740 
-2752 HYDSLLTV
+2752 
-2760 EGNVDK
+2760 
-2766 DALPGLEDI
+2766 
-2775 LKRSYEYTSKK
+2775 
-2786 MVKELRKGG
+2786 
-2795 MQIRR
+2795 

>member
-1 MQFKD
+1 M
-6 LGSLFDS
+6 
-13 FGELNFKHASKASS
+13 
-27 FADLDG
+27 
-33 IDKNTIKGLF
+33 F
-43 KIDNNDISDFTMA
+43 KINDNDISDFTMA
-56 QIQAKAST
+56 QTQAKAST
-64 MGLTESL
+64 IGLTESL
-71 TDELMAMSKDADFTA
+71 TDELVAMSKDADFTA

-94 WGEALK
+94 WGEALEEPTVTAEK
-100 EGSTNADQIGKALM
+100 LGKAMMDSADVTDKTKGILQNCA
-114 KSSDVSDKAKKKLSE
+114 KEFGTTSDEYEALVK
-129 VYDKFGSGSQVYQ
+129 
-142 KQIENIINGANGLD
+142 NIIEGNYSFD

-180 NIIKEFFASIKGYIP
+180 NIIKGFFASIKGYIP

-222 KAETSASTYSED
+222 KAEASASTYSED

-257 TKKQNGGLSLTDEAE
+257 TKEQNGGLSLTDEAE

-304 ARKAANTA
+304 AQKAANTA

-429 TDQLQQW
+429 TAQLQQW

-528 KSGFLTYFEDV
+528 KNGFLTYFEDI

-574 TIQSAYKSAKESLNE
+574 TIQSAYKSAKESLKE

-604 NSNAVKEYAEKGGKY
+604 NSNAVKKYAEQGGKY

-731 DEMTDGTA
+731 DEMADGAA
-739 KDRLGLLIDS
+739 KDRLGSLIDS

-888 SATAAFDEIVKK
+888 SATAAFDEIIKK

-944 KADVGD
+944 KADVDD

-965 TYTANIGGVPKEVNK
+965 TYTANVGGVPKEVNK

-1024 QAYKDEDGTIHY
+1024 QAYKDE
-1036 YSVLDNGT
+1036 N
-1044 RKELEQHK
+1044 
-1052 NEDGTI
+1052 GTI

-1149 GQNSKDLKGSYSTVM
+1149 RQNPKDLKGSYSTVM

-1259 LYSEEYAKY
+1259 LYSEDYAKY

-1288 TVASASVT
+1288 TVASTSVT

-1402 SGVSN
+1402 SGVSD

-1443 EDKVNSLFDEI
+1443 EDKVNGLFDEI

-1511 VNYKKGSQD
+1511 VNYKKGSQE
-1520 PPDDKKAKV
+1520 
-1529 NYKKGSQAKP
+1529 
-1539 SPKNAKVNYKKGSQT
+1539 

-1634 GTLSDSSWLKDRWRT
+1634 GTLSDSSWLKDRWKT

-1657 GEVGKELVVSGN
+1657 GEVGQELVVSGN

-1682 HIPAGSIVFNSKQT
+1682 HIPAKSIVFNSKQT
-1696 DELLKKGF
+1696 EELLKKGF
-1704 TNSRGEGN
+1704 TNSRGKGN

-1723 GTSYRLGSGTS
+1723 GTAYRLGSGAS
-1734 STTNVKKKKTLPR
+1734 STTNAKKKTSSG
-1747 TKSSRTSKAR
+1747 TKSYGTSKAK

-1770 KSSESAEKSEELLDW
+1770 NPDSSDSAEKSEELLDW
-1785 IETLLSRTSR
+1785 IETLLSRASR

-1817 VNAVTKTQNEI
+1817 VDAVTKTQNEI

-1842 NSLGLAQGYVNKIKN
+1842 KSLGLAPGYVDKIKN
-1857 GTLNIESITDDNL
+1857 GTLDIESITDDNL

-1917 EINDSLK
+1917 EVNDSLK
-1924 DKLDAK
+1924 DMLDAK

-1940 NDNKDN
+1940 NDNQDN
-1946 INSINKSIK
+1946 IDSINKSIK

-1961 NQLTKKLDAYQK
+1961 NQFTKKLDAYQK

-2003 NIYKASQELIELQDK
+2003 NIYKASQELIELRDK
-2018 LVQLRV
+2018 LVQLRA

-2029 IIDTLQRRSDKL
+2029 IIDTFKRRSDKL
-2041 DKYSSLLEAKDET
+2041 DKYASLLEAKDET

-2065 NNNDII
+2065 NNNDTI
-2071 RKNQEVRAIWLKR
+2071 RKNQEARAIWLQR

-2104 LDESTLDLMKDNE
+2104 LDESTLDLLKDNE

-2131 EDAIQ
+2131 EDAIK

-2225 SDVKSYQKSLID
+2225 SDVKSYQKSLTD

-2252 VISKRKE
+2252 VIDKRKS
-2259 ATQAK
+2259 AQSALAS
-2264 EEYYS
+2264 YY
-2269 YDKKIREQTNDVNA
+2269 DFQKKVTSQTNDVNS
-2283 LKSQVAALEGV
+2283 LKAQIAALEGV
-2294 NDAATLAKK
+2294 TL
-2303 KKLEQQLKD
+2303 
-2312 AQETLDDTKRD
+2312 
-2323 HRNDLIS
+2323 
-2330 KGYDKISDDLNQ
+2330 
-2342 MLEDTEYEISHNAD
+2342 
-2356 KQNEIIQSMLNKQV
+2356 
-2370 GMYQEAYSKI
+2370 
-2380 NSIIKNTGWV
+2380 
-2390 GSNDFNNNQSQMSSQ
+2390 F
-2405 TGAQNQASNASQSQQ
+2405 
-2420 TANKKPSS
+2420 
-2428 SASGTNTNGI
+2428 
-2438 KDNASK
+2438 
-2444 NDKITENIMK
+2444 
-2454 PENTTNRPVAELT
+2454 
-2467 VSKSSVS
+2467 
-2474 IEEGKS
+2474 
-2480 TSVTTKIRPNDA
+2480 
-2492 ANKKL
+2492 
-2497 SWKSSNTAIATVSNG
+2497 
-2512 TISGKKPGSCQ
+2512 
-2523 VTVSTTDGSGISKT
+2523 
-2537 IAVTVTKKPD
+2537 
-2547 PPKPAIPSNK
+2547 
-2557 GGDGV
+2557 
-2562 PRVGDV
+2562 
-2568 VTFTGKYYYDS
+2568 
-2579 WGKRPAGSLYSGVTN
+2579 
-2594 GVVIDSY
+2594 
-2601 SSREYGGSARYTGDL
+2601 
-2616 KVHIKSRD
+2616 
-2624 GRYGDLGWVRLSQIS
+2624 
-2639 GYAKGTPGVDRDQIA
+2639 
-2654 IVDEEGRELQIPN
+2654 
-2667 GKGGR
+2667 
-2672 ITKLE
+2672 
-2677 KGTGVIPHT
+2677 
-2686 ATEKLM
+2686 
-2692 ALSEQLDN
+2692 ALF
-2700 NGNMII
+2700 
-2706 NGRTIEEY
+2706 
-2714 VNDMAN
+2714 V
-2720 MQSIAVPD
+2720 
-2728 FSDVTASVVSQL
+2728 
-2740 EGKGMGNVTVEN
+2740 
-2752 HYDSLLTV
+2752 
-2760 EGNVDK
+2760 
-2766 DALPGLEDI
+2766 
-2775 LKRSYEYTSKK
+2775 
-2786 MVKELRKGG
+2786 
-2795 MQIRR
+2795 

>member
-1 MQFKD
+1 MQFKEIGD
-6 LGSLFDS
+6 LFKAGTNGNKGEFASNIWSILGINKKSKSEDVLNQLFEVDTKKNIS
-13 FGELNFKHASKASS
+13 KYNIDQINKKGKALGLNSDDLNLMLSKASDAG
-27 FADLDG
+27 F
-33 IDKNTIKGLF
+33 F
-43 KIDNNDISDFTMA
+43 E
-56 QIQAKAST
+56 KARAGT
-64 MGLTESL
+64 
-71 TDELMAMSKDADFTA
+71 
-86 KAKVGKVT
+86 VT
-94 WGEALK
+94 WDEALK
-100 EGSTNADQIGKALM
+100 DSKNSVEDIATALKDTGKISEEQFKSVFKEGLTPDQSRAVLQGMVKDVDGLGNSMASLGSKTASNSFFDNLKSQAKGAVVAL
-114 KSSDVSDKAKKKLSE
+114 KSVLPVLAA
-129 VYDKFGSGSQVYQ
+129 VGVAY
-142 KQIENIINGANGLD
+142 GA
-156 DISGKFT
+156 
-163 TLGADVQKST
+163 
-173 GMFESAG
+173 
-180 NIIKEFFASIKGYIP
+180 Y
-195 ILAVAGTAFA
+195 
-205 AFKLWDYSQTG
+205 KLWDYSQTG

-222 KAETSASTYSED
+222 KAETSASTYSKD

-257 TKKQNGGLSLTDEAE
+257 TKEQNGGLSLTDEAE

-304 ARKAANTA
+304 AQKAANTA

-330 LKSIPEYFATK
+330 LKSIGEYFKAE
-341 REEKDG
+341 RVEKDG
-347 KVYLTKEKNTWEKEN
+347 KVYIKRYGDTWEKEN

-442 ADGKL
+442 TDGKL

-528 KSGFLTYFEDV
+528 ENGFLTYFEDV

-559 VESATE
+559 VTIATD

-574 TIQSAYKSAKESLNE
+574 TIQSAYKTAKESLAE

-604 NSNAVKEYAEKGGKY
+604 NSNAVKKYAEQGGKY

-731 DEMTDGTA
+731 DEMADGAA
-739 KDRLGLLIDS
+739 KDRLGSLIDS

-835 QIDKLQQKMAGA
+835 QIDKFQQKMAGA

-888 SATAAFDEIVKK
+888 SATAAFDEIIKK

-996 SKEWLENNLKKEET
+996 SKEWLENNLEKEET

-1103 KQKSDAAKSKLS
+1103 KQKSDAAKAKLS
-1115 DSEAVHGN
+1115 DEQAVHGN

-1149 GQNSKDLKGSYSTVM
+1149 GQNPKDLKGSYSTVM

-1170 QGVEIAYTPVLKTGD
+1170 QGIEIAYTPVLKTGD

-1251 KMHDIDDS
+1251 KMHDIDSS

-1288 TVASASVT
+1288 TVASTSVT

-1443 EDKVNSLFDEI
+1443 EDKVNSLFDGI

-1539 SPKNAKVNYKKGSQT
+1539 SSKNAKVNYKKGSQA
-1554 KPSPKNAK
+1554 KPSAKNAK

-1634 GTLSDSSWLKDRWRT
+1634 GTLSDSSWLKDRWKT

-1657 GEVGKELVVSGN
+1657 GEVGQELVVSGN

-1682 HIPAGSIVFNSKQT
+1682 HIPANSIVFNSKQT
-1696 DELLKKGF
+1696 KDLFKNGF
-1704 TNSRGEGN
+1704 TNSRGKGN

-1717 TEAFAS
+1717 TKAFAS
-1723 GTSYRLGSGTS
+1723 GTAYRLGSGAS
-1734 STTNVKKKKTLPR
+1734 STTNAKKNTSSR
-1747 TKSSRTSKAR
+1747 TKSSGTSNAK

-1765 SNSNS
+1765 SNSNPD
-1770 KSSESAEKSEELLDW
+1770 SSDSAEKSEELLDW

-1917 EINDSLK
+1917 EVNDSLK
-1924 DKLDAK
+1924 DMLDAK

-1940 NDNKDN
+1940 NDNQDN
-1946 INSINKSIK
+1946 IGSINKSIK

-2029 IIDTLQRRSDKL
+2029 IIDTFQRRSDKL
-2041 DKYSSLLEAKDET
+2041 DKYASLLEAKDET

-2065 NNNDII
+2065 NNNDTI
-2071 RKNQEVRAIWLKR
+2071 RKNQEARAIWLKR

-2104 LDESTLDLMKDNE
+2104 LDESTLDLLKDNE

-2157 LDKNGGITDEGLA
+2157 LDKKGGITDEGLA

-2225 SDVKSYQKSLID
+2225 SDVKSYQKSLTD

-2252 VISKRKE
+2252 VIDKRKS
-2259 ATQAK
+2259 AQTALAS
-2264 EEYYS
+2264 YY
-2269 YDKKIREQTNDVNA
+2269 DFQKKVTSQTNDVNS
-2283 LKSQVAALEGV
+2283 LKAQIAALEGV
-2294 NDAATLAKK
+2294 TL
-2303 KKLEQQLKD
+2303 
-2312 AQETLDDTKRD
+2312 
-2323 HRNDLIS
+2323 
-2330 KGYDKISDDLNQ
+2330 
-2342 MLEDTEYEISHNAD
+2342 
-2356 KQNEIIQSMLNKQV
+2356 
-2370 GMYQEAYSKI
+2370 
-2380 NSIIKNTGWV
+2380 
-2390 GSNDFNNNQSQMSSQ
+2390 F
-2405 TGAQNQASNASQSQQ
+2405 
-2420 TANKKPSS
+2420 
-2428 SASGTNTNGI
+2428 
-2438 KDNASK
+2438 
-2444 NDKITENIMK
+2444 
-2454 PENTTNRPVAELT
+2454 
-2467 VSKSSVS
+2467 
-2474 IEEGKS
+2474 
-2480 TSVTTKIRPNDA
+2480 
-2492 ANKKL
+2492 
-2497 SWKSSNTAIATVSNG
+2497 
-2512 TISGKKPGSCQ
+2512 
-2523 VTVSTTDGSGISKT
+2523 
-2537 IAVTVTKKPD
+2537 
-2547 PPKPAIPSNK
+2547 
-2557 GGDGV
+2557 
-2562 PRVGDV
+2562 
-2568 VTFTGKYYYDS
+2568 
-2579 WGKRPAGSLYSGVTN
+2579 
-2594 GVVIDSY
+2594 
-2601 SSREYGGSARYTGDL
+2601 
-2616 KVHIKSRD
+2616 
-2624 GRYGDLGWVRLSQIS
+2624 
-2639 GYAKGTPGVDRDQIA
+2639 
-2654 IVDEEGRELQIPN
+2654 
-2667 GKGGR
+2667 
-2672 ITKLE
+2672 
-2677 KGTGVIPHT
+2677 
-2686 ATEKLM
+2686 
-2692 ALSEQLDN
+2692 ALF
-2700 NGNMII
+2700 
-2706 NGRTIEEY
+2706 
-2714 VNDMAN
+2714 V
-2720 MQSIAVPD
+2720 
-2728 FSDVTASVVSQL
+2728 
-2740 EGKGMGNVTVEN
+2740 
-2752 HYDSLLTV
+2752 
-2760 EGNVDK
+2760 
-2766 DALPGLEDI
+2766 
-2775 LKRSYEYTSKK
+2775 
-2786 MVKELRKGG
+2786 
-2795 MQIRR
+2795 

>member
-180 NIIKEFFASIKGYIP
+180 NIIKGFFASIKGYIP

-1296 SDNLVTKDNGFDK
+1296 SDNLVTKD
-1309 VVENAK
+1309 NAK

>member
-1 MQFKD
+1 MQFKEI
-6 LGSLFDS
+6 GNLFGK
-13 FGELNFKHASKASS
+13 GEFASVFNCGGLKANNFKTASSIRDMENITAKMFNKQFHIGDDGISEWNKSQIEAKANAIGLTDSLKNEVLAMASDADMTDKLRSGKLTWSKA
-27 FADLDG
+27 
-33 IDKNTIKGLF
+33 IDTAGDSLNDVGDALIKTG
-43 KIDNNDISDFTMA
+43 K
-56 QIQAKAST
+56 
-64 MGLTESL
+64 LT
-71 TDELMAMSKDADFTA
+71 
-86 KAKVGKVT
+86 
-94 WGEALK
+94 
-100 EGSTNADQIGKALM
+100 
-114 KSSDVSDKAKKKLSE
+114 
-129 VYDKFGSGSQVYQ
+129 
-142 KQIENIINGANGLD
+142 
-156 DISGKFT
+156 
-163 TLGADVQKST
+163 DVQKEHLEKL
-173 GMFESAG
+173 MKAG
-180 NIIKEFFASIKGYIP
+180 ETDKLKNAMNGIVSNSDELSKSFANLGKNSGKISFFDNLKSQAKGAVVALKSVLP
-195 ILAVAGTAFA
+195 VLAAVGVAYGAY
-205 AFKLWDYSQTG
+205 KLWDYSQTG

-222 KAETSASTYSED
+222 KAEASASTYSED

-257 TKKQNGGLSLTDEAE
+257 TKEQNGGLSLTDEAE

-304 ARKAANTA
+304 AQKAANTA

-528 KSGFLTYFEDV
+528 KNGFLTYFEDI

-574 TIQSAYKSAKESLNE
+574 TIQSAYKSAKESLKE

-604 NSNAVKEYAEKGGKY
+604 NSNAVKKYAEQGGKY

-731 DEMTDGTA
+731 DEMTDGAA
-739 KDRLGLLIDS
+739 KDRLGSLIDS

-835 QIDKLQQKMAGA
+835 QIDKLQQKMVGA

-878 LNWNDYLDTP
+878 LNWNDYLNTP
-888 SATAAFDEIVKK
+888 SATAAFDEIIKK

-906 QLKDLFGEKA
+906 QLKALFGEKA

-1149 GQNSKDLKGSYSTVM
+1149 GQNPKDLKGSYSTVM

-1259 LYSEEYAKY
+1259 LYSEDYAKY

-1288 TVASASVT
+1288 TVASTSVT

-1341 DIENQIQ
+1341 DIER
-1348 QAKSNLDQFK
+1348 
-1358 NDDGTV
+1358 V
-1364 NMSINGAQEA
+1364 
-1374 VTILETLIQQKQQA
+1374 
-1388 SNPVIMEVSTSGLD
+1388 
-1402 SGVSN
+1402 
-1407 AVSKL
+1407 
-1412 KEYQNALN
+1412 LN
-1420 QLNTLNELK
+1420 
-1429 TAGVQIDD
+1429 
-1437 SQISDA
+1437 
-1443 EDKVNSLFDEI
+1443 
-1454 QKASEKGQFKINA
+1454 
-1467 DVSVD
+1467 
-1472 SSSQE
+1472 
-1477 KLQSD
+1477 
-1482 LKNMTP
+1482 
-1488 EIKAKITADDSDTK
+1488 
-1502 KDGKTTEAK
+1502 
-1511 VNYKKGSQD
+1511 
-1520 PPDDKKAKV
+1520 
-1529 NYKKGSQAKP
+1529 
-1539 SPKNAKVNYKKGSQT
+1539 
-1554 KPSPKNAK
+1554 
-1562 VNYKKGSQAKPTS
+1562 PTS
-1575 PKTATVNYK
+1575 
-1584 LGTVAKPPAVT
+1584 
-1595 VKVNYDTSGAPKVLG
+1595 
-1610 TAHVKGST
+1610 
-1618 GGLYPIPQLS
+1618 I
-1628 RRALAS
+1628 
-1634 GTLSDSSWLKDRWRT
+1634 
-1649 KDSEMALV
+1649 
-1657 GEVGKELVVSGN
+1657 VS
-1669 RWYTVGDNGAEFA
+1669 
-1682 HIPAGSIVFNSKQT
+1682 
-1696 DELLKKGF
+1696 
-1704 TNSRGEGN
+1704 
-1712 ISLPG
+1712 
-1717 TEAFAS
+1717 
-1723 GTSYRLGSGTS
+1723 
-1734 STTNVKKKKTLPR
+1734 
-1747 TKSSRTSKAR
+1747 
-1757 SSSGSNTK
+1757 
-1765 SNSNS
+1765 
-1770 KSSESAEKSEELLDW
+1770 
-1785 IETLLSRTSR
+1785 
-1795 LTELATSAVDRA
+1795 
-1807 VGLANKQNAL
+1807 
-1817 VNAVTKTQNEI
+1817 
-1828 TTNQNAANKYFAQA
+1828 
-1842 NSLGLAQGYVNKIKN
+1842 
-1857 GTLNIESITDDNL
+1857 
-1870 KDKISK
+1870 
-1876 YKDYYEK
+1876 
-1883 GLSAQDK
+1883 
-1890 VLDLQDKLNELYQ
+1890 
-1903 KRLEIIEKEYDTIV
+1903 
-1917 EINDSLK
+1917 
-1924 DKLDAK
+1924 
-1930 ISYNSAYGVA
+1930 
-1940 NDNKDN
+1940 
-1946 INSINKSIK
+1946 
-1955 AQEDTI
+1955 
-1961 NQLTKKLDAYQK
+1961 
-1973 EVNSQITSGTLKKG
+1973 
-1987 SEDYRSAQKNL
+1987 
-1998 NDFTA
+1998 
-2003 NIYKASQELIELQDK
+2003 
-2018 LVQLRV
+2018 
-2024 DAIQT
+2024 
-2029 IIDTLQRRSDKL
+2029 
-2041 DKYSSLLEAKDET
+2041 
-2054 VPESVY
+2054 
-2060 QERLD
+2060 
-2065 NNNDII
+2065 
-2071 RKNQEVRAIWLKR
+2071 
-2084 QATEDVNSDNYKKYA
+2084 
-2099 EEIQK
+2099 
-2104 LDESTLDLMKDNE
+2104 
-2117 DLKNSIYSLRIKNL
+2117 
-2131 EDAIQ
+2131 
-2136 GYDDLE
+2136 
-2142 TELKGFRDLLNDDAF
+2142 
-2157 LDKNGGITDEGLA
+2157 
-2170 QITLLSQSIGNAKQ
+2170 
-2184 KISDLTTG
+2184 
-2192 LQKVKELYDNG
+2192 
-2203 VISLKEYNEK
+2203 
-2213 SAEYRKELQSST
+2213 
-2225 SDVKSYQKSLID
+2225 
-2237 LYQNALKTEVDALQK
+2237 
-2252 VISKRKE
+2252 
-2259 ATQAK
+2259 
-2264 EEYYS
+2264 
-2269 YDKKIREQTNDVNA
+2269 
-2283 LKSQVAALEGV
+2283 
-2294 NDAATLAKK
+2294 
-2303 KKLEQQLKD
+2303 
-2312 AQETLDDTKRD
+2312 
-2323 HRNDLIS
+2323 
-2330 KGYDKISDDLNQ
+2330 
-2342 MLEDTEYEISHNAD
+2342 
-2356 KQNEIIQSMLNKQV
+2356 
-2370 GMYQEAYSKI
+2370 
-2380 NSIIKNTGWV
+2380 
-2390 GSNDFNNNQSQMSSQ
+2390 
-2405 TGAQNQASNASQSQQ
+2405 
-2420 TANKKPSS
+2420 
-2428 SASGTNTNGI
+2428 
-2438 KDNASK
+2438 
-2444 NDKITENIMK
+2444 
-2454 PENTTNRPVAELT
+2454 
-2467 VSKSSVS
+2467 
-2474 IEEGKS
+2474 
-2480 TSVTTKIRPNDA
+2480 
-2492 ANKKL
+2492 
-2497 SWKSSNTAIATVSNG
+2497 
-2512 TISGKKPGSCQ
+2512 
-2523 VTVSTTDGSGISKT
+2523 
-2537 IAVTVTKKPD
+2537 
-2547 PPKPAIPSNK
+2547 
-2557 GGDGV
+2557 
-2562 PRVGDV
+2562 
-2568 VTFTGKYYYDS
+2568 
-2579 WGKRPAGSLYSGVTN
+2579 
-2594 GVVIDSY
+2594 
-2601 SSREYGGSARYTGDL
+2601 
-2616 KVHIKSRD
+2616 
-2624 GRYGDLGWVRLSQIS
+2624 
-2639 GYAKGTPGVDRDQIA
+2639 
-2654 IVDEEGRELQIPN
+2654 
-2667 GKGGR
+2667 
-2672 ITKLE
+2672 
-2677 KGTGVIPHT
+2677 
-2686 ATEKLM
+2686 
-2692 ALSEQLDN
+2692 
-2700 NGNMII
+2700 
-2706 NGRTIEEY
+2706 
-2714 VNDMAN
+2714 
-2720 MQSIAVPD
+2720 
-2728 FSDVTASVVSQL
+2728 
-2740 EGKGMGNVTVEN
+2740 
-2752 HYDSLLTV
+2752 
-2760 EGNVDK
+2760 
-2766 DALPGLEDI
+2766 
-2775 LKRSYEYTSKK
+2775 
-2786 MVKELRKGG
+2786 
-2795 MQIRR
+2795 

>member
-1 MQFKD
+1 MQFKEIGALFSHGKNGEKGEFASNILSI
-6 LGSLFDS
+6 LGIGDKRKTINELNSLFDVDKES
-13 FGELNFKHASKASS
+13 GISKYTTEEIKKKGKILNLNQNDLDIALSKAS
-27 FADLDG
+27 
-33 IDKNTIKGLF
+33 
-43 KIDNNDISDFTMA
+43 
-56 QIQAKAST
+56 
-64 MGLTESL
+64 
-71 TDELMAMSKDADFTA
+71 DAGFFEKA
-86 KAKVGKVT
+86 KAKTIT
-94 WGEALK
+94 WNEALK
-100 EGSTNADQIGKALM
+100 DTKLDLNDIADGLKGELGEKTIDDIMGSEKSLEQKRAALANMVAETENLGSTMA
-114 KSSDVSDKAKKKLSE
+114 SV
-129 VYDKFGSGSQVYQ
+129 GS
-142 KQIENIINGANGLD
+142 KTEA
-156 DISGKFT
+156 
-163 TLGADVQKST
+163 T
-173 GMFESAG
+173 GMFDGIKNAAKGALVSLKAMAPA
-180 NIIKEFFASIKGYIP
+180 II
-195 ILAVAGTAFA
+195 AVGA
-205 AFKLWDYSQTG
+205 AYGAYKLWDYSQTG

-222 KAETSASTYSED
+222 KAEASASTYSED

-257 TKKQNGGLSLTDEAE
+257 TKKQKGGLSLTDEAE

-496 YLENIVKE
+496 YLENIVEE

-528 KSGFLTYFEDV
+528 ENGFLTYFEDV

-574 TIQSAYKSAKESLNE
+574 TIQSAYKAAKESLKE

-604 NSNAVKEYAEKGGKY
+604 NSNAVKKYAEQGGKY

-644 TSMKNFVNDFKNKGL
+644 SSMKNFVNDFKNKGL

-731 DEMTDGTA
+731 DEMTDGAA
-739 KDRLGLLIDS
+739 KDRLGSLIDS

-835 QIDKLQQKMAGA
+835 QIDKLQQKMTGA

-888 SATAAFDEIVKK
+888 SATAAFDEIIKK

-944 KADVGD
+944 KADVDD

-965 TYTANIGGVPKEVNK
+965 TYTANVGGVPKEVNK
-980 IADAE
+980 IADAD

-996 SKEWLENNLKKEET
+996 SKEWLENNLEKEET

-1115 DSEAVHGN
+1115 NSEAVHGN

-1149 GQNSKDLKGSYSTVM
+1149 GQNPKDLKGSYSTVM

-1170 QGVEIAYTPVLKTGD
+1170 QGIEIAYTPVLKTGD

-1259 LYSEEYAKY
+1259 LYSEDYAKY

-1288 TVASASVT
+1288 TVASTSVT

-1402 SGVSN
+1402 SGVSD

-1454 QKASEKGQFKINA
+1454 QKASNKGQFKINA

-1511 VNYKKGSQD
+1511 VNYKKGSQE
-1520 PPDDKKAKV
+1520 
-1529 NYKKGSQAKP
+1529 KP
-1539 SPKNAKVNYKKGSQT
+1539 SPKNAKVNYKKGSQA

-1610 TAHVKGST
+1610 TAHAKGST

-1704 TNSRGEGN
+1704 TNSRGKGN

-1723 GTSYRLGSGTS
+1723 GTAYRLGSGTS
-1734 STTNVKKKKTLPR
+1734 STTNAKKNTSSG
-1747 TKSSRTSKAR
+1747 TKSSRTSKAK
-1757 SSSGSNTK
+1757 SSSGSNTKSK

-1817 VNAVTKTQNEI
+1817 VDAVTKTQNEI
-1828 TTNQNAANKYFAQA
+1828 TTNQNSANEYFAKA
-1842 NSLGLAQGYVNKIKN
+1842 DSLKLAPGYADKIKN
-1857 GTLNIESITDDNL
+1857 GTLDIESITDDNL

-1876 YKDYYEK
+1876 YKEYYEK

-1917 EINDSLK
+1917 EVNDSLK
-1924 DKLDAK
+1924 DMLDAK

-1940 NDNKDN
+1940 NDNQDN
-1946 INSINKSIK
+1946 IDSINKSIK
-1955 AQEDTI
+1955 AQEDTF
-1961 NQLTKKLDAYQK
+1961 NQLTKKFDEYQK
-1973 EVNSQITSGTLKKG
+1973 EVNSQITSGVLKQG

-2029 IIDTLQRRSDKL
+2029 IIDTFKRRSDKL

-2065 NNNDII
+2065 NNNDTI
-2071 RKNQEVRAIWLKR
+2071 RKNQQARAIWLKR

-2225 SDVKSYQKSLID
+2225 SDVKSYQKSLTD

-2252 VISKRKE
+2252 VIDKRKS
-2259 ATQAK
+2259 AQTSLAS
-2264 EEYYS
+2264 YYD
-2269 YDKKIREQTNDVNA
+2269 YQKKISSQTNDINA
-2283 LKSQVAALEGV
+2283 LRAQAKALEGV
-2294 NDAATLAKK
+2294 NDAASMAKLK
-2303 KKLEQQLKD
+2303 KIQAEVKEKESDLN
-2312 AQETLDDTKRD
+2312 DTKRD

-2330 KGYDKISDDLNQ
+2330 KGYDQMSQDLSDL
-2342 MLEDTEYEISHNAD
+2342 LEDTEYEISHNAD

-2428 SASGTNTNGI
+2428 SASGTDTSGI
-2438 KDNASK
+2438 KDNASE
-2444 NDKITENIMK
+2444 NNKITENIMK

-2523 VTVSTTDGSGISKT
+2523 ITVSTTDGSGISKT

-2568 VTFTGKYYYDS
+2568 VTFNGKYYYDS
-2579 WGKRPAGSLYSGVTN
+2579 WGKRPAGSLYSGVKN

-2601 SSREYGGSARYTGDL
+2601 SSRDYGGSARYTGDL
-2616 KVHIKSRD
+2616 KVHIKSAD

-2677 KGTGVIPHT
+2677 KSTGVIPHT
-2686 ATEKLM
+2686 PTEKLM

-2700 NGNMII
+2700 NGNMVI

-2714 VNDMAN
+2714 INDMAN

-2775 LKRSYEYTSKK
+2775 LKRSYEYTSKQ

>member
-1 MQFKD
+1 MQFKEIGALFSHGKNGEKGEFASNILSI
-6 LGSLFDS
+6 LGIGDKRKTINELNSLFDVDKES
-13 FGELNFKHASKASS
+13 GISKYTTEEIKKKGKILNLNQNDLDIALSKAS
-27 FADLDG
+27 
-33 IDKNTIKGLF
+33 
-43 KIDNNDISDFTMA
+43 
-56 QIQAKAST
+56 
-64 MGLTESL
+64 
-71 TDELMAMSKDADFTA
+71 DAGFFEKA
-86 KAKVGKVT
+86 KAKTIT
-94 WGEALK
+94 WNEALK
-100 EGSTNADQIGKALM
+100 DTKLDLNDIADGLKGELGEKAIDDIMGSEKSLEQKRAAFANMVAETENLGSTMA
-114 KSSDVSDKAKKKLSE
+114 SV
-129 VYDKFGSGSQVYQ
+129 GS
-142 KQIENIINGANGLD
+142 KTEA
-156 DISGKFT
+156 
-163 TLGADVQKST
+163 T
-173 GMFESAG
+173 GMFDGIKNAAKGALVSLKAMAPA
-180 NIIKEFFASIKGYIP
+180 II
-195 ILAVAGTAFA
+195 AVGA
-205 AFKLWDYSQTG
+205 AYGAYKLWDYSQTG

-222 KAETSASTYSED
+222 KAEASASTYSED

-574 TIQSAYKSAKESLNE
+574 TIQSAYKSAKESLKE

-604 NSNAVKEYAEKGGKY
+604 NSNAVKKYAEQGGKY

-644 TSMKNFVNDFKNKGL
+644 ISMKNFVNDFKNKGL

-739 KDRLGLLIDS
+739 KDRLGSLIDS

-817 GRTKYTKDS
+817 GQTKYTKNS

-835 QIDKLQQKMAGA
+835 QIDKLQQKMVGA

-878 LNWNDYLDTP
+878 LNWNDYLNTP
-888 SATAAFDEIVKK
+888 SATAAFDEIIKK

-906 QLKDLFGEKA
+906 QLKALFGEKA
-916 TYEIDAKL
+916 TYDIDAKL

-1149 GQNSKDLKGSYSTVM
+1149 GQNPKDLKGSYSTVM

-1259 LYSEEYAKY
+1259 LYSEDYAKY

-1634 GTLSDSSWLKDRWRT
+1634 GTLSDSSWLKNRWKT

-1657 GEVGKELVVSGN
+1657 GEVGQELVVSGN

-1696 DELLKKGF
+1696 EDLFKKGF
-1704 TNSRGEGN
+1704 TNSRGKGN

-1723 GTSYRLGSGTS
+1723 GTAYRLGSGTS
-1734 STTNVKKKKTLPR
+1734 STTNTKKKTLSG
-1747 TKSSRTSKAR
+1747 TKSYGTSKAK
-1757 SSSGSNTK
+1757 SSSGSNTKSK

-1961 NQLTKKLDAYQK
+1961 NQLTKKLDTYQK

-2029 IIDTLQRRSDKL
+2029 IIDTFQRRSDKL
-2041 DKYSSLLEAKDET
+2041 DKYASLLEAKDET

-2065 NNNDII
+2065 NNNDTI
-2071 RKNQEVRAIWLKR
+2071 RKNQQARAIWLKR

-2131 EDAIQ
+2131 EDAIK

-2157 LDKNGGITDEGLA
+2157 LDKKGGITDEGLA

-2225 SDVKSYQKSLID
+2225 SDVKSYQKSLTD

-2269 YDKKIREQTNDVNA
+2269 YDRKIREQSNDVNA
-2283 LKSQVAALEGV
+2283 LKSQIAALEGV

-2303 KKLEQQLKD
+2303 KKLEEQLHD
-2312 AQETLDDTKRD
+2312 AQQTLDDTKRD

-2330 KGYDKISDDLNQ
+2330 KGYDKMSQDLSDL
-2342 MLEDTEYEISHNAD
+2342 LEDTEYEISHNAD

-2380 NSIIKNTGWV
+2380 NSIIKNTGWI

-2420 TANKKPSS
+2420 TANRKPSS
-2428 SASGTNTNGI
+2428 SASGTDTSGI
-2438 KDNASK
+2438 KDNASE
-2444 NDKITENIMK
+2444 NNKITENIMK

-2579 WGKRPAGSLYSGVTN
+2579 WGKRPAGSLYSGVKN

-2700 NGNMII
+2700 NGNMVI

-2740 EGKGMGNVTVEN
+2740 EGKGMGNVMVEN

-2775 LKRSYEYTSKK
+2775 LKRSYEYTSKQ